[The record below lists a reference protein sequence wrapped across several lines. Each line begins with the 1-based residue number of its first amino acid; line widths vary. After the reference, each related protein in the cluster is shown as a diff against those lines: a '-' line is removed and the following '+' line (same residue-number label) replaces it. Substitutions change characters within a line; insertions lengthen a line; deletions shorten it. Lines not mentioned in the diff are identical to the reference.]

1 VERDRAGI
9 LAMGLLL
16 SLVVGH
22 AAAQEPPPS
31 GPPDAAIDEGG
42 TDEPADDAAPGPAPG
57 ARTLSLDAV
66 VALALERNF
75 QVLDQADSVAA
86 AGFRVGMARAQFL
99 PQLTPRLTRTS
110 EGASFGLDVAQKLPW
125 SGGTVE
131 GVTAFTSNDD
141 SGTPVAR
148 SAAATLLVRQPLL
161 RGAGPNATYFDLTNS
176 RRAQETQKRSYEL
189 GRQRLA
195 IQATSAFYN
204 VIAQRQLLTV
214 SRQSLRRSQ
223 SLLRASEARLKVG
236 LASKLDVFRAELQ
249 AAQTEDS
256 LVRSE
261 AALESALE
269 QLRSLLALPPGD
281 PVEPPSVSLMETAT
295 AEPEPLEALVVRA
308 LENRIEL
315 REARDLVADSRRS
328 LSLAKQNLLPQLD
341 ATLAVTRLGGGPS
354 FTDAWNAADTRTT
367 FGLTTSYPLERSADK
382 ANRALA
388 ELDLAARQRALRQRE
403 LDVEAE
409 VRSAV
414 REILRIRKS
423 VDLQKQAV
431 AVAAQQRRLA
441 TLRYERG
448 LASNFDVVD
457 AEGSLVLA
465 RSALVG
471 LLASYKVAEVELKRA
486 TGALDVT
493 TEFRGEPAATAPGS
507 SRLFGAPFGKR
518 LEVGP

>member
-1 VERDRAGI
+1 
-9 LAMGLLL
+9 MGLLL
-16 SLVVGH
+16 SFVAGQS
-22 AAAQEPPPS
+22 AGQEPPP
-31 GPPDAAIDEGG
+31 PPPGAL
-42 TDEPADDAAPGPAPG
+42 EPAVAESGAEDLGDDAAPGPAPG
-57 ARTLSLDAV
+57 ARTLSLGAV

-75 QVLDQADSVAA
+75 QILDQADSVAA
-86 AGFRVGMARAQFL
+86 AGFRLGAARAQFF
-99 PQLTPRLTRTS
+99 PQLTPRFARTS
-110 EGASFGLDVAQKLPW
+110 DGTTFGLDVAQKLPW
-125 SGGTVE
+125 SGATLE
-131 GVTAFTSNDD
+131 GVAAFTSNEQSDN
-141 SGTPVAR
+141 PVAR

-161 RGAGPNATYFDLTNS
+161 RGAGPNATFYDLRNS
-176 RRAQETQKRSYEL
+176 RRGRETQKRGYEL

-214 SRQSLRRSQ
+214 SRQSLKRSQ
-223 SLLRASEARLKVG
+223 SLRKASEARLKVG

-249 AAQTEDS
+249 AAQTEDA

-261 AALESALE
+261 AALQSALE
-269 QLRSLLALPPGD
+269 QMRSLLALPPGD
-281 PVEPPSVSLMETAT
+281 PVEPPAVSLMDTAT
-295 AEPEPLEALVVRA
+295 AEPEPLELLVLRA
-308 LENRIEL
+308 LENRLEL
-315 REARDLVADSRRS
+315 QEARDQVQDASRT

-354 FTDAWNAADTRTT
+354 FKDAWNLGDTRATL
-367 FGLTTSYPLERSADK
+367 GVTTSYPLDRSTDK
-382 ANRALA
+382 ANRAVA
-388 ELDLAARQRALRQRE
+388 ELDFASRQRALQQRE

-414 REILRIRKS
+414 RELLRIRKS

-486 TGALDVT
+486 TGTLDVT
-493 TEFRGEPAATAPGS
+493 AEFSEEPSATAPGS
-507 SRLFGAPFGKR
+507 SEPAGGPSGPR
-518 LEVGP
+518 LEPQP